1 MRTLNLGILAHVDAG
16 KTSLTERLLF
26 HAGVIKTLGGV
37 DTGNTQ
43 TDTLQLERD
52 RGITIRSAV
61 ASFSARG
68 TRINLLDTPG
78 HPDFI
83 AEVERVLGVLDGAV
97 LVVSAVEG
105 VQAQTRVLM
114 RALARLKVP
123 TVIFVNKIDRRGADG
138 GTALANLRDRLTTAL
153 VPMGTVSAAGTPLA
167 RFDPGAWRDRDFR
180 AAVLQALA
188 ERDDD
193 LLAAFAEDRA
203 VEAGTLRERL
213 ARQTA
218 DGLIFPVYFGSA
230 ITGAGIEELIDG
242 ITDLL
247 PAPMPPMDGP
257 VSATAFKVERNAAG
271 EKLAL
276 LRVVSGALRVRD
288 RIPIAGPIAGPITHK
303 ENRVTDIEIF
313 TEARVRRSDVAQ
325 AGDIARVKGLSDI
338 KVGDWIG
345 DRATAPQRQFAPP
358 MLEAA
363 IVPDDMADA
372 PALWRALSQLSEQDP
387 LINLRQGDG
396 EDGLS
401 ISLYGEVQKEVIE
414 HTLKADYGLSVRFLD
429 TSPIYVERILGVG
442 NAIEHAPDPFLA
454 TIGLRVEPSENE
466 GRHRLI
472 FEVEPGAAPPF
483 AFKAIDEALEAAFG
497 QGIHGWQ
504 VINASVSITEIT
516 RLRKWTTSTPSDH
529 RNLTP
534 LVLAQ
539 ALLIAG
545 TEVCEPIDRITI
557 DMPADALPRVQS
569 LLMRRDAA
577 LEPPVASGEMMMLAG
592 TIAAINV
599 HDIQRALPSLT
610 SGLGTMETEFSGYRP
625 VRGAA
630 PVRRRSGPNPFSRS
644 EYLAQL
650 KGARQ
655 M

>member
-37 DTGNTQ
+37 DTGDTQ

-105 VQAQTRVLM
+105 VQAQTRILM

-123 TVIFVNKIDRRGADG
+123 TIIFVNKVDRRGADG
-138 GTALANLRDRLTTAL
+138 ETALANLRDRLTTAL
-153 VPMGTVSAAGTPLA
+153 VPMGTVSAPGTPLA
-167 RFDPGAWRDRDFR
+167 RFDPGAWHDRAFQ

-203 VEAGTLRERL
+203 VEADTLRERL

-247 PAPMPPMDGP
+247 PAPIRPKDGP
-257 VSATAFKVERNAAG
+257 VSATVFKVERNAAG

-288 RIPIAGPIAGPITHK
+288 RIPIAGPIADR
-303 ENRVTDIEIF
+303 ENRITDIEIF
-313 TEARVRRSDVAQ
+313 TEGRVRRSDVAW

-345 DRATAPQRQFAPP
+345 DRATSPQRQFAPP

-363 IVPDDMADA
+363 IVPDDKADA

-387 LINLRQGDG
+387 LINLRHDDG

-401 ISLYGEVQKEVIE
+401 ISLYGEVQKELIE

-454 TIGLRVEPSENE
+454 TIGLRVEPGESE

-483 AFKAIDEALEAAFG
+483 AFKAIDEALEAAFD
-497 QGIHGWQ
+497 QGVHGWQ

-539 ALLIAG
+539 ALRIAG

-569 LLMRRDAA
+569 LLMRLDAA

-625 VRGAA
+625 VRGTA

>member
-37 DTGNTQ
+37 DTGDTQ

-114 RALARLKVP
+114 RALARLKAP
-123 TVIFVNKIDRRGADG
+123 TVIFVNKVDRRGADG
-138 GTALANLRDRLTTAL
+138 GAALANLRDRLTTAL
-153 VPMGTVSAAGTPLA
+153 VPMGSVSVAGTPLA

-180 AAVLQALA
+180 TAVLQALA

-193 LLAAFAEDRA
+193 LLAAFAEDRF

-247 PAPMPPMDGP
+247 PAPISPKDGP
-257 VSATAFKVERNAAG
+257 VSATVFKVERNAAG

-288 RIPIAGPIAGPITHK
+288 RIPIAGPIADR

-313 TEARVRRSDVAQ
+313 TEGRVRRSDVAQ
-325 AGDIARVKGLSDI
+325 AGDIARVRGLSDI

-363 IVPDDMADA
+363 IVPDDKADA
-372 PALWRALSQLSEQDP
+372 PALWKALSQLSEQDP

-454 TIGLRVEPSENE
+454 TIGLRVETSGSE

-504 VINASVSITEIT
+504 VINALVSITEIT

-539 ALLIAG
+539 ALRIAG
-545 TEVCEPIDRITI
+545 AEVCEPIDRITI

-569 LLMRRDAA
+569 LLMRLDAA
-577 LEPPVASGEMMMLAG
+577 LEPPVASGEMMMLTG

-610 SGLGTMETEFSGYRP
+610 SGLGTIETEFSGYRP
-625 VRGAA
+625 VRGTA
-630 PVRRRSGPNPFSRS
+630 PMRRRSGPNPFSRS

-655 M
+655 V

>member
-26 HAGVIKTLGGV
+26 HAGAIKTLGGV
-37 DTGNTQ
+37 DTGDTQ

-105 VQAQTRVLM
+105 VQAQTRILM

-123 TVIFVNKIDRRGADG
+123 TTIFVNKVDRRGADG
-138 GTALANLRDRLTTAL
+138 QTALANLRDRLTTAL
-153 VPMGTVSAAGTPLA
+153 VPMGSVTAPGTPLA
-167 RFDPGAWRDRDFR
+167 RFDPGTWHDRDFR
-180 AAVLQALA
+180 ATVLQALA
-188 ERDDD
+188 EHDDD

-203 VEAGTLRERL
+203 VDTDTLRQRL
-213 ARQTA
+213 AQQTA
-218 DGLIFPVYFGSA
+218 DGLLFPVYFGSA
-230 ITGAGIEELIDG
+230 ITAAGIEELIDG
-242 ITDLL
+242 IIDLL
-247 PAPMPPMDGP
+247 PAPIPPKEGP
-257 VSATAFKVERNAAG
+257 VSATVFKVERNAAG

-276 LRVVSGALRVRD
+276 LRMASGALRVRD
-288 RIPIAGPIAGPITHK
+288 RIPIADPIAGK

-313 TEARVRRSDVAQ
+313 AEGRTRRCDVAW
-325 AGDIARVKGLSDI
+325 AGDIVRVRGLSDI

-345 DRATAPQRQFAPP
+345 DRAGAPQRQFAPP

-363 IVPDDMADA
+363 IVPDDRGDA

-387 LINLRQGDG
+387 LINLRHDDG
-396 EDGLS
+396 GDGLS

-414 HTLKADYGLSVRFLD
+414 HTLKADYGLAVRFLD
-429 TSPIYVERILGVG
+429 TSPIYVERIVGVG

-454 TIGLRVEPSENE
+454 TIGLRVEPGESE
-466 GRHRLI
+466 GRHQLV

-483 AFKAIDEALEAAFG
+483 AFKAIDEALEASFG
-497 QGIHGWQ
+497 QGIHGWK

-516 RLRKWTTSTPSDH
+516 RLRKWTTSTPADH

-539 ALLIAG
+539 ALRIAG

-569 LLMRRDAA
+569 LLMRLDAA
-577 LEPPVASGEMMMLAG
+577 LEPPIVKGKMMMLAG

-599 HDIQRALPSLT
+599 HDMQRALPSLT
-610 SGLGTMETEFSGYRP
+610 GGLGTMETEFSGYRP
-625 VRGAA
+625 VRGTA

-655 M
+655 A

>member
-37 DTGNTQ
+37 DTGDTQ

-114 RALARLKVP
+114 RALVRLKVP

-153 VPMGTVSAAGTPLA
+153 APMGSVSASGTPLA
-167 RFDPGAWRDRDFR
+167 RFDPGAWRDRAFR
-180 AAVLQALA
+180 SAMLQALA

-203 VEAGTLRERL
+203 VEVGTLRERL

-218 DGLIFPVYFGSA
+218 HGLIFPVYFGSA

-247 PAPMPPMDGP
+247 PAPIPPKDGP
-257 VSATAFKVERNAAG
+257 VSATVFKVERNAAG

-288 RIPIAGPIAGPITHK
+288 RIPIAGPIADR

-313 TEARVRRSDVAQ
+313 AEGRVIRSDVAQ
-325 AGDIARVKGLSDI
+325 AGDIARVRGLSDI

-345 DRATAPQRQFAPP
+345 DRAAAPQRQFAPP

-363 IVPDDMADA
+363 IVPYDKADA
-372 PALWRALSQLSEQDP
+372 PALWKALSQLSEQDP

-414 HTLKADYGLSVRFLD
+414 HTLKAEYGLSVRFLD

-454 TIGLRVEPSENE
+454 TIGLRVEPGDSE

-483 AFKAIDEALEAAFG
+483 AFKAIDEALETAFG
-497 QGIHGWQ
+497 QGVHGWQ

-539 ALLIAG
+539 ALRIAG

-569 LLMRRDAA
+569 LLTRLDAA

-610 SGLGTMETEFSGYRP
+610 SGLGTMETELSGYRP

-655 M
+655 V

>member
-37 DTGNTQ
+37 DTGDTQ

-97 LVVSAVEG
+97 LVISAVEG

-123 TVIFVNKIDRRGADG
+123 TVIFVNKVDRRGADG
-138 GTALANLRDRLTTAL
+138 GAALANLRDRLTTAL
-153 VPMGTVSAAGTPLA
+153 VPMGSVSAPGTPLA
-167 RFDPGAWRDRDFR
+167 SFDPGAWHDRDFR

-193 LLAAFAEDRA
+193 LLAAFAEDR
-203 VEAGTLRERL
+203 VVDAGTLRERL

-247 PAPMPPMDGP
+247 PAPIPPKDGP
-257 VSATAFKVERNAAG
+257 VSATVFKVERNAAG

-288 RIPIAGPIAGPITHK
+288 RIPIAHK

-313 TEARVRRSDVAQ
+313 TEGRVRRSDVAQ

-345 DRATAPQRQFAPP
+345 DRANAPQRQFAPP

-363 IVPDDMADA
+363 ILPDDKADA
-372 PALWRALSQLSEQDP
+372 PALWKALSQLSEQDP

-454 TIGLRVEPSENE
+454 TIGLRVEASGSE

-539 ALLIAG
+539 ALRIAG

-569 LLMRRDAA
+569 LLMRLDAA
-577 LEPPVASGEMMMLAG
+577 LEPPVARGEMMMLSG

-610 SGLGTMETEFSGYRP
+610 SGLGTMETEFFGYRP

-655 M
+655 V

>member
-37 DTGNTQ
+37 DTGDTQ
-43 TDTLQLERD
+43 TDTLQLERE

-105 VQAQTRVLM
+105 VQAQTRILM
-114 RALARLKVP
+114 RALVRLKVP
-123 TVIFVNKIDRRGADG
+123 TIIFVNKVDRRGADG
-138 GTALANLRDRLTTAL
+138 QTALANLRDRLTTAL
-153 VPMGTVSAAGTPLA
+153 VPMGSVTAPGTPLA
-167 RFDPGAWRDRDFR
+167 RFDPGDWQDLDFR
-180 AAVLQALA
+180 ATVLQALA
-188 ERDDD
+188 EHDDE

-203 VEAGTLRERL
+203 VDTDTLRQRL
-213 ARQTA
+213 AQQTA

-230 ITGAGIEELIDG
+230 TTGAGIEELIDG
-242 ITDLL
+242 ITDFL
-247 PAPMPPMDGP
+247 PAPIPPKDGP
-257 VSATAFKVERNAAG
+257 VSATVFKVERNAAG

-276 LRVVSGALRVRD
+276 LRMASGALRVRD
-288 RIPIAGPIAGPITHK
+288 RIPIADPIADK

-313 TEARVRRSDVAQ
+313 TEGRTRRCDVAW
-325 AGDIARVKGLSDI
+325 AGDIVKVRGLSDI
-338 KVGDWIG
+338 KVRDWIG
-345 DRATAPQRQFAPP
+345 DRTTAPQRQFAPP

-363 IVPDDMADA
+363 IVPDDPGNA

-414 HTLKADYGLSVRFLD
+414 HTLKADYGLAVRFLD

-442 NAIEHAPDPFLA
+442 HAIEHAPEPFLA
-454 TIGLRVEPSENE
+454 TIGLRVEPGESE
-466 GRHRLI
+466 GRHRLVS
-472 FEVEPGAAPPF
+472 EVEPGAAPPF

-504 VINASVSITEIT
+504 VIKASVSITEIT
-516 RLRKWTTSTPSDH
+516 RLRKWTTSTPADH

-539 ALLIAG
+539 ALRIAG

-569 LLMRRDAA
+569 LLMRLDAA
-577 LEPPVASGEMMMLAG
+577 LEPPTARGEMMMQAG
-592 TIAAINV
+592 KIAAINV
-599 HDIQRALPSLT
+599 HDIKRALPSLT
-610 SGLGTMETEFSGYRP
+610 SGLGTMEAEFSGYRP

-655 M
+655 V